1 MITYVLIMALSTG
14 SGGMSTEKLS
24 FVGKDE
30 AVLKQ
35 QCEDTGKQFMLFK
48 DSPRTMSP
56 TLYPTYKCLRIV
68 NE

>member
-14 SGGMSTEKLS
+14 SGGMSTEKMA
-24 FVGKDE
+24 FTGKDE

-35 QCEDTGKQFMLFK
+35 TCEDTGKQFMLFK

-56 TLYPTYKCLRIV
+56 TLYPTYKCLRIA

>member
-1 MITYVLIMALSTG
+1 MALSTG
-14 SGGMSTEKLS
+14 SGGMSTEKMA
-24 FVGKDE
+24 FTGKDE

-35 QCEDTGKQFMLFK
+35 TCEDTGKQFMLFK

-56 TLYPTYKCLRIV
+56 TLYPTYKCLRIA